1 MRVPERLRWVV
12 GLLDVR
18 PGDRILELGC
28 GNGVAVSLICDQLG
42 TGMITAVDR
51 SPAAV
56 ERAARRNA
64 PYVAE
69 GRARLSCLDI
79 ADVGRLGRGY
89 DKVFAVNVN
98 LFWTRGARAEIGALK
113 EVMRPGGTLHLV
125 YETPPGTPVGH
136 RADTVA
142 AALAAE
148 GFTTTTLVSSPE
160 LISIAAALPSA

>member
-1 MRVPERLRWVV
+1 MRVPEWLRWVV

-18 PGDRILELGC
+18 TADRILELGC

-64 PYVAE
+64 THVAA
-69 GRARLSCLDI
+69 GRARLCCLDI
-79 ADVGRLGRGY
+79 AHVGRLGRGY

-98 LFWTRGARAEIGALK
+98 LFWTRGAHAEIAALK
-113 EVMRPGGTLHLV
+113 EVMRPGGTLRLV
-125 YETPPGTPVGH
+125 YQTPPGTPVGR

-160 LISIAAALPSA
+160 LVCIAADLPSA

>member
-64 PYVAE
+64 PYVAS
-69 GRARLSCLDI
+69 GRARLCCLDI
-79 ADVGRLGRGY
+79 ADVGRLGRCY

-98 LFWTRGARAEIGALK
+98 LFWTRGAHAEIAALK
-113 EVMRPGGTLHLV
+113 EVMRPGGTLRLV
-125 YETPPGTPVGH
+125 YETPPGTPVGR

-160 LISIAAALPSA
+160 LVCIAADLPSA